1 MLFYF
6 YFLAVI
12 SVMENLLQT
21 ESFEN
26 VSEKRP
32 NLVFLQN
39 AVLQPDPLV

>member
-1 MLFYF
+1 M
-6 YFLAVI
+6 
-12 SVMENLLQT
+12 MENLLQT

-32 NLVFLQN
+32 DLVFLQN